1 MPSLRRITTQG
12 LVSVLALASCAAP
25 LAAQEANFVIL
36 SAYAEDADGGSSLQ
50 PNRTINIV
58 IIANNQGE
66 GAARNARVRVEL
78 RSATV
83 AFMNEPSL
91 RTTDVVLGDFGARV
105 SQQVFVPV
113 VATDRTSSIDIVV
126 TPLWDGQRGAAV
138 PQTHRFPTG
147 FPGVSAPAPTVST
160 GVPASATPPASAL
173 GEETRR
179 RAAVRPTAGTRL
191 TRAQLSAQ
199 PMDAARALRPSQV
212 VSGTLDRNRLLFNNG
227 TPVELWYYE
236 GTAGE
241 TVTITLE
248 SPSLDTYLMLNRLGG
263 RDIATDDDGAG
274 NLNSRISQRLPET
287 GTYVVIANALGARAA
302 GTYTL
307 SLASDRPA
315 SVSTSA
321 SPGVSTPTSAP
332 KTAPSTGISTSG
344 SLASAGRPLTVPE
357 VLRYPLDA
365 NRVVRMGATVNG
377 RLTASDPKL
386 SDNTAFHAYY
396 FNGFEGDRV
405 SVTMR
410 SSAFDAY
417 LHFGQLGG
425 SAAIATDDDSGG
437 GTNSR
442 VTVTL
447 PATGTYVILANVLSG
462 GSVGAYTLEVRSP

>member
-1 MPSLRRITTQG
+1 MPSLRRIATQG
-12 LVSVLALASCAAP
+12 LVSVLAFASAAAA
-25 LAAQEANFVIL
+25 LAAQEANFVVL

-58 IIANNQGE
+58 LIANNQGE

-113 VATDRTSSIDIVV
+113 VATERTASIDIVV
-126 TPLWDGQRGAAV
+126 TPLWDGQRGGAV
-138 PQTHRFPTG
+138 PTTHRFPTG
-147 FPGVSAPAPTVST
+147 FPGASAPAPTVST
-160 GVPASATPPASAL
+160 GAPAATPAVSTPTADA
-173 GEETRR
+173 RR
-179 RAAVRPTAGTRL
+179 GAATRPTAGTRL

-199 PMDAARALRPSQV
+199 PMDAARTLRPSQA

-274 NLNSRISQRLPET
+274 NLNSRITQRLPET